1 MFSINCLE
9 ILKDCPE
16 NLRKCLKADRY
27 YFNDRIK
34 INKNEILCKND
45 KSTSVVIPNFW
56 DESKKIHVQA
66 IVGKNGSG
74 KSSLLDL
81 MYMAINNFAYMFER
95 GYERG
100 GAESLCFVK
109 YLNVKLYYE
118 IDEQNYV
125 LACGDETVTLTS
137 LVVNKSVLEGTL
149 VADGFFEIG
158 KNHKK
163 ITKLDELS
171 VKTLL
176 SHFFYTVVSNYSLQ
190 SFIASNYKCDLFVHN
205 LNTHEDDNPEN
216 VNSYGYRWN
225 EKRDK
230 NDSKE
235 KIWINSVFH
244 KNDGYIRSLCLNPY
258 RNNGVINAAQEL
270 ELSKERLVALVIKDK
285 RLDERYS
292 LKEITASINKKKCI
306 ETCFF
311 YKKIAE
317 RDYAKRRHESMTG
330 IILKK
335 CRVRGT
341 FNPDPE
347 NIQLGVLQWIQFC
360 LKCANNPFID
370 LIKKFKLN
378 ISPNSSKHKLIGLAY
393 LYKKICKIIKI
404 YSCYHKYKNFCPKKE
419 TMSYKSFDRID
430 ELVSQINED
439 SSHVA
444 TKVHRIIHFLRLNDS
459 AVKDSFDVGKY
470 LEKFS
475 HYRKFDLDEIMD
487 HLPPSIYSMDIV
499 LKDKHG
505 VIPYAKLSSGEQQM
519 LQNISTHL
527 YHVRNLISI
536 QNADS
541 MNPDPNRPIYRNVNL
556 IFDEVEISFHP
567 EYQRKF
573 IYLLVGMLARYTD
586 HCSFNVF
593 IVSHSPF
600 ILSDFPNK
608 NILYLEEGEIVDK
621 TRDKTFGANIN
632 DLCKDSFFLKYGIV
646 GEYAK
651 GCVSSLVAFLKKG
664 PKTTEFRGW
673 NEEKAHKFINEIIG
687 ERIVQE
693 CLIRMFELKFGKEY
707 EKNSI

>member
-9 ILKDCPE
+9 ILEDCPE
-16 NLRKCLKADRY
+16 NIRKCLKADRY
-27 YFNDRIK
+27 YFNDRIR
-34 INKNEILCKND
+34 INKNDVLCKND
-45 KSTSVVIPNFW
+45 KSIGVVIPNFW
-56 DESKKIHVQA
+56 DDSEKIHVQA

-118 IDEQNYV
+118 VNEQNYV
-125 LACGDETVTLTS
+125 LACIDDTVTLTS
-137 LVVNKSVLEGTL
+137 LVVDRSVLEGTL

-285 RLDERYS
+285 RLDARYS
-292 LKEITASINKKKCI
+292 LKRIDATINVGKCSEIYKYYKNLYKNTYPKKNFPQFAYSEPRREI
-306 ETCFF
+306 EW
-311 YKKIAE
+311 
-317 RDYAKRRHESMTG
+317 
-330 IILKK
+330 
-335 CRVRGT
+335 
-341 FNPDPE
+341 
-347 NIQLGVLQWIQFC
+347 LQWVFRCRNSRFRMLIQ
-360 LKCANNPFID
+360 
-370 LIKKFKLN
+370 KFALN
-378 ISPNSSKHKLIGLAY
+378 ITEDSPEYKLIGLAY
-393 LYKKICKIIKI
+393 LYKKICKIIQI
-404 YSCYHKYKNFCPKKE
+404 YSCYHKYKDFSPKNGKMNFLP
-419 TMSYKSFDRID
+419 FDEID
-430 ELVSQINED
+430 ELVAQINED

-444 TKVHRIIHFLRLNDS
+444 TKVHRMIHFLRLGDS
-459 AVKDSFDVGKY
+459 AMKQEFDVEEYIKY
-470 LEKFS
+470 FS
-475 HYRKFDLDEIMD
+475 GNRKFTLDDILD
-487 HLPPSIYSMDIV
+487 HLPPSIYSMNIF

-505 VIPYAKLSSGEQQM
+505 IIPYAKLSSGEQQM

-541 MNPDPNRPIYRNVNL
+541 KKSDPKRPVYKNVNL

-573 IYLLVGMLARYTD
+573 VYLLVGMLRRYTEY
-586 HCSFNVF
+586 CSFNVF

-600 ILSDFPNK
+600 ILSDIPNK

-621 TRDKTFGANIN
+621 KMDKTFGANIN
-632 DLCKDSFFLKYGIV
+632 DLCKDSFFLKHGFV

-651 GCVSSLVAFLKKG
+651 DVVSSLVKFLKTG
-664 PKTTEFRGW
+664 PKTTEFKGW
-673 NEEKAHKFINEIIG
+673 NKEKAYEFIYEIVG
-687 ERIVQE
+687 EQIVRE
-693 CLIRMFELKFGKEY
+693 CLIRMFELKFGK
-707 EKNSI
+707 

>member
-27 YFNDRIK
+27 YFNDRIR
-34 INKNEILCKND
+34 INKNDVLCKND

-56 DESKKIHVQA
+56 DDSKKIHVQA

-109 YLNVKLYYE
+109 HLNVKLYYE
-118 IDEQNYV
+118 VDEQYYV
-125 LACGDETVTLTS
+125 LACSDETVTLTS
-137 LVVNKSVLEGTL
+137 LVVGKCVLEGTL

-216 VNSYGYRWN
+216 VNSYGHRWN

-292 LKEITASINKKKCI
+292 LKRIDATINVEKCSEICKYYKNLFKK
-306 ETCFF
+306 T
-311 YKKIAE
+311 YP
-317 RDYAKRRHESMTG
+317 RRNFLQYTYECSVPRREM
-330 IILKK
+330 
-335 CRVRGT
+335 
-341 FNPDPE
+341 E
-347 NIQLGVLQWIQFC
+347 WLQWVFLCKNSRFRMLIQ
-360 LKCANNPFID
+360 
-370 LIKKFKLN
+370 KFSLN
-378 ISPNSSKHKLIGLAY
+378 VTEESSEYKLIGLAY
-393 LYKKICKIIKI
+393 LYKKICKIIQI
-404 YSCYHKYKNFCPKKE
+404 YSCYHKYKDFCPKNGK
-419 TMSYKSFDRID
+419 MNFSSFDKID
-430 ELVSQINED
+430 DLVTQIND
-439 SSHVA
+439 DPSHVA
-444 TKVHRIIHFLRLNDS
+444 AKVHRMIHFLRLNDS
-459 AVKDSFDVGKY
+459 AVKDSFDVEKY
-470 LEKFS
+470 LENFS
-475 HYRKFDLDEIMD
+475 RYKKFDLDEIMD
-487 HLPPSIYSMDIV
+487 HLPPSIYSMDII
-499 LKDKHG
+499 LKDKYG
-505 VIPYAKLSSGEQQM
+505 VIPYTKLSSGEQQM

-632 DLCKDSFFLKYGIV
+632 DLCKDSFFLKYGFV

-673 NEEKAHKFINEIIG
+673 NEEKAHKFINEIVG